1 MQVIISSGCS
11 GFCTQNKNMQIDK
24 QQQQQP
30 TTINIAID
38 SDIQENYFV
47 AAAVSIVPEKRDAKM
62 CATQRIRTSQKK
74 QFIVCSK
81 M

>member
-1 MQVIISSGCS
+1 MQVIISSS
-11 GFCTQNKNMQIDK
+11 DFCTQNMQIDK
-24 QQQQQP
+24 QQQQP